1 MLAKNKQRI
10 AFLYNK
16 SSYLEKICSP
26 GNITYNEMK
35 SVIQMLDK
43 LQKENLELSRELAEL
58 EKMRIQQDSAYQDQI
73 QENQTEIDRINK
85 EMRNLQVQLGE
96 LSEKLQNLDEK
107 KMEVLKSEINER
119 ADFLSRQE
127 MLIKK
132 LYKTDGRHPDHSI
145 NLPTSECGL
154 PYFVDEL
161 EVIKAMENERNENYT
176 LIKNNCA
183 KSVKRCLLAGI
194 EHLRTVLPKS
204 FFKYQPIETT
214 NGVYKW
220 AKALEQELRKLNMK
234 LDVDKTPPCIE
245 VYEENAVQRS
255 LPVF

>member
-1 MLAKNKQRI
+1 M
-10 AFLYNK
+10 
-16 SSYLEKICSP
+16 
-26 GNITYNEMK
+26 
-35 SVIQMLDK
+35 
-43 LQKENLELSRELAEL
+43 
-58 EKMRIQQDSAYQDQI
+58 
-73 QENQTEIDRINK
+73 QENQTGVDRIDK
-85 EMRNLQVQLGE
+85 EMSNLQVQLDE
-96 LSEKLQNLDEK
+96 LNEKLQNLDET
-107 KMEVLKSEINER
+107 KMEALKSEINER

-161 EVIKAMENERNENYT
+161 EVIKAMEKERNENYT

-220 AKALEQELRKLNMK
+220 AKALELELRKLNMK
-234 LDVDKTPPCIE
+234 LDVDKTSPCFE
-245 VYEENAVQRS
+245 VSKENPSQCSA
-255 LPVF
+255 PTF